1 MVVIINFSFDA
12 MRRYEIPE
20 MVLCNPDKSE
30 ICMVKGQKDTKLSI
44 KWQSCCELTFT
55 VYSEYNGYKPEY
67 YDKLEKNRLLHVIG
81 FGYFVIQNYTQ
92 TFENK
97 VNKKEITAYSAEY
110 LLNFKGI
117 NLTFVTTPAS
127 ATSTKVI
134 SKSYKFYDLINPEG
148 TLLYELIS
156 ACPQWKIDYVSM
168 SLMDKRR
175 SFDETDE
182 GLYGFLCNTVAESY
196 EAIFIFDYE
205 NYTVSAYDKDEAVK
219 DTQIVL
225 TFDNLLKNAH
235 LEELS
240 SDTYTVLNVSGADT
254 LSIAS
259 INPTGSK
266 KIFKFDYYTGDL
278 DPNSKRYY
286 KNYNDWI
293 TDNDL
298 KKKVLDWEKEVKDQM
313 YLTSSDPT
321 YKQSYGYLVRQ
332 RKIFYKLLLTQKSVY
347 TDQKTYYESAS
358 QRMST
363 YQGDESAIAKNNYTI
378 QQRRQEA
385 FEANMV
391 AVQNGGNFLK
401 VNDDGSTQVSK
412 VISNNIDDDR
422 PYSQTWSITAL
433 QNKINQIDAERD
445 KIINKYAFEKY
456 FTQNEIDVL
465 EPYVREAEY
474 SDSSFIVT
482 DTMKITDYSNGDTW
496 VETTG
501 GVKQIKDLVP
511 SDTIIDETYI
521 ALQLLDAGYS
531 KFDEIYEP
539 SFTFTANSV
548 NFLFAQQFENF
559 AHELNFG
566 SILNVELEDGFWVY
580 PCFQTV
586 DIDFDDATSFSLGF
600 SNRLRLND
608 SEWTWSDLHNDT
620 TNAVSSVTS
629 LLGSTAASTT
639 NGTIDKV
646 SNYMTNTLNAANQA
660 IQATTDNEFVFGSY
674 GLRGRKLSTET
685 GSINGYSPKQ
695 IWINNNL
702 ICFTSD
708 GWKTTRLAIG
718 DAGNGQYGIV
728 ADYVVGTLLAGNSLT
743 ISNDKGSF
751 VVDGDKA
758 TLTNCYLEV
767 TRSTPDVS
775 GNTPR
780 VKITPN
786 EISLSNAVISLSG
799 TNDKSIKISPEEI
812 SIRNGS
818 INISGDN
825 KSVNMSPDGIYIS
838 NGTINVQTSD
848 GNFYLAPDGIR
859 MTNGSI
865 SVTSGDFTTSLD
877 PTRGLVI
884 HKNSTNTDVLYTDTS
899 GNLSLS
905 SVTGSGSFKTTQG
918 ASTSELNSGEIY
930 FSRHGTTVV
939 RISNENNDTGRLV
952 VSGPYGAFVARS
964 FSESDRGGAFA
975 TSNASGQ
982 TMQGLG
988 SIGDF
993 QSITLGCSNDL
1004 NVGGSMNVNGQKN
1017 RIVDTSF
1024 GKVKISAYET
1034 PKPSFGDYGM
1044 GICDENGECFITLEP
1059 RFAETVSSKQPAV
1072 WQVTPYSNGNLWVEE
1087 LDYSAIIHG
1096 KPNQKFSWSVT
1107 IPQKDYDDLYAEN
1120 KNGVEPNPTEN
1131 KFLNDETLGVLQN
1144 NVEFKRNE
1152 SNIEDLLL
1160 GV

>member
-30 ICMVKGQKDTKLSI
+30 ICMIKGQKDTKLSI

-55 VYSEYNGYKPEY
+55 VYSEYNGFKPEY
-67 YDKLEKNRLLHVIG
+67 YDKLEKNRLIHVLG
-81 FGYFVIQNYTQ
+81 FGYFVIQNYDQ

-148 TLLYELIS
+148 TLLYELVS
-156 ACPQWKIDYVSM
+156 ACPQWKIGYVSM

-205 NYTVSAYDKDEAVK
+205 NYTISAYDKDEAVK
-219 DTQIVL
+219 NTQIVL

-286 KNYNDWI
+286 ENYNDWI
-293 TDNDL
+293 TDSAL
-298 KKKVLDWEKEVKDQM
+298 KKKVLDWEAEVKRQM
-313 YLTSSDPT
+313 YLTSTDPT
-321 YKQSYGYLVRQ
+321 YKQSYGYLVKQ

-363 YQGDESAIAKNNYTI
+363 YQGDESEIAKKNYAI
-378 QQRRQEA
+378 QQQRQQA
-385 FEANMV
+385 FESNMV

-401 VNDDGSTQVSK
+401 VNDDGTTSVEK
-412 VISNNIDDDR
+412 VISNNIDDNN
-422 PYSQTWSITAL
+422 PYSATWSITAL
-433 QNKINQIDAERD
+433 QNKIDEIDNQRD
-445 KIINKYAFEKY
+445 VIINKYAFEKY
-456 FTQNEIDVL
+456 FTQAEIDVL
-465 EPYVREAEY
+465 EPYIREAEY

-482 DTMKITDYSNGDTW
+482 DTMKITDCSNGDTW
-496 VETTG
+496 VETTN
-501 GVKQIKDLVP
+501 GVKQIKDLEP

-548 NFLFAQQFENF
+548 NFLFSQQFENF

-566 SILNVELEDGFWVY
+566 AILNVELKDGFWVY

-586 DIDFDDATSFSLGF
+586 DIDFDNPTDFSLGF
-600 SNRLRLND
+600 SNRIRLND

-629 LLGSTAASTT
+629 LLGSTASSTT

-646 SNYMTNTLNAANQA
+646 TNYMANTLNAANQA
-660 IQATTDNEFVFGSY
+660 IQATKDNEFVFGSY
-674 GLRGRKLSTET
+674 GLRGRKLSKEA

-702 ICFTSD
+702 ICFTAD

-728 ADYVVGTLLAGNSLT
+728 ADYVVGTLIAGNTLT
-743 ISNDKGSF
+743 ITNGNGSF
-751 VVDGDKA
+751 TVDGDKA

-767 TRSTPDVS
+767 TRSTPDAS
-775 GNTPR
+775 GNIPK
-780 VKITPN
+780 VKISPN
-786 EISLSNAVISLSG
+786 EISLNNAVISLDG

-812 SIRNGS
+812 SIKNGS

-825 KSVNMSPDGIYIS
+825 KSVVMSPDGISIS
-838 NGTINVQTSD
+838 NGTIQVQTSD
-848 GNFYLAPDGIR
+848 GSFYLAPDGIR
-859 MTNGSI
+859 MTNGSV

-884 HKNSTNTDVLYTDTS
+884 HRNSNDTDMLYTTT
-899 GNLSLS
+899 GGELYLTN
-905 SVTGSGSFKTTQG
+905 VTGSGSFKTVSG
-918 ASTSELNSGEIY
+918 NSMSELNSGEISFY
-930 FSRHGTTVV
+930 RHNNRVV
-939 RISNENNDTGRLV
+939 WITNENDDTGRLV
-952 VSGPYGAFVARS
+952 VSGPSGSFVARS
-964 FSESDRGGAFA
+964 FSSDTVGGAFA
-975 TSNASGQ
+975 VSNPSGQ
-982 TMQGLG
+982 TVQCLG
-988 SIGDF
+988 NGDF
-993 QSITLGCSNDL
+993 QSVTLGCSSNC
-1004 NVGGSMNVNGQKN
+1004 NVGGNLNVDGQKN

-1024 GKVKISAYET
+1024 GRVRIAAYET
-1034 PKPSFGDYGM
+1034 PKPAFGDYGI
-1044 GICDENGECFITLEP
+1044 GVCDENGECLITLDP
-1059 RFAETVSSKQPAV
+1059 RFAETVSNKQSAI
-1072 WQVTPYSNGNLWVEE
+1072 WQITPYSNGNMWVEE

-1096 KPNQKFSWSVT
+1096 NSNQKFAWFVT
-1107 IPQKDYDDLYAEN
+1107 IPQRDYEDLYAEDN
-1120 KNGVEPNPTEN
+1120 DIVEPNSTEN
-1131 KFLNDETLGVLQN
+1131 RFLNDGTLAALQN
-1144 NVEFKRNE
+1144 DINEKENE
-1152 SNIEDLLL
+1152 SKIEDLLL

>member
-30 ICMVKGQKDTKLSI
+30 ICMIKGQKDTKLSI

-55 VYSEYNGYKPEY
+55 VYSEYNGFKPEY
-67 YDKLEKNRLLHVIG
+67 YDKLEKNRLIHVLG
-81 FGYFVIQNYTQ
+81 FGYFVIQNYDQ

-148 TLLYELIS
+148 TLLYELVS
-156 ACPQWKIDYVSM
+156 ACPQWKIGYVSM
-168 SLMDKRR
+168 SLIDKRR

-205 NYTVSAYDKDEAVK
+205 NYTISAYDKDEAVK
-219 DTQIVL
+219 NTQIVL

-286 KNYNDWI
+286 ENYNDWI
-293 TDNDL
+293 TDNAL
-298 KKKVLDWEKEVKDQM
+298 KKKVLDWEAEVKRQM
-313 YLTSSDPT
+313 YLTSTDPT
-321 YKQSYGYLVRQ
+321 YKQSYGYLVKQ

-363 YQGDESAIAKNNYTI
+363 YQGDESEIAKKNYAI
-378 QQRRQEA
+378 QQQRQQA
-385 FEANMV
+385 FESNMV

-401 VNDDGSTQVSK
+401 VNDDGTTSVEK
-412 VISNNIDDDR
+412 VISNNIDDNN
-422 PYSQTWSITAL
+422 PYSATWSITAL
-433 QNKINQIDAERD
+433 QNKIDEIDNQRD
-445 KIINKYAFEKY
+445 VIINKYAFEKY
-456 FTQNEIDVL
+456 FTQAEIDVL
-465 EPYVREAEY
+465 EPYIREAEY

-496 VETTG
+496 VETTN
-501 GVKQIKDLVP
+501 GVKQIKDLEP

-548 NFLFAQQFENF
+548 NFLFSQQFENF

-566 SILNVELEDGFWVY
+566 AILNVELKDGFWVY

-586 DIDFDDATSFSLGF
+586 DIDFDNPTDFSLGF
-600 SNRLRLND
+600 SNRIRLND
-608 SEWTWSDLHNDT
+608 NEWTWSDLHNDT

-629 LLGSTAASTT
+629 LLGSTASSTT

-646 SNYMTNTLNAANQA
+646 TNYMANTLNAANQA
-660 IQATTDNEFVFGSY
+660 IQATKDNEFVFGSY
-674 GLRGRKLSTET
+674 GLRGRKLSKEA

-702 ICFTSD
+702 ICFTAD

-728 ADYVVGTLLAGNSLT
+728 ADYIVGTLIAGNTLT
-743 ISNDKGSF
+743 ITNGNGSF
-751 VVDGDKA
+751 TVDGDKA

-767 TRSTPDVS
+767 TRSTPDAS
-775 GNTPR
+775 GNIPK
-780 VKITPN
+780 VKISPN
-786 EISLSNAVISLSG
+786 EISLNNAVISLDG
-799 TNDKSIKISPEEI
+799 TGDKSIKISPEEI
-812 SIRNGS
+812 SIKNGS

-825 KSVNMSPDGIYIS
+825 KSVVMSPDGISIS
-838 NGTINVQTSD
+838 NGTIQVQTSD
-848 GNFYLAPDGIR
+848 GSFYLAPDGIR
-859 MTNGSI
+859 MKNGSV

-884 HKNSTNTDVLYTDTS
+884 HRNSNNTDMLYTTT
-899 GNLSLS
+899 GGELYLTN
-905 SVTGSGSFKTTQG
+905 VTGSGSFKTVSG
-918 ASTSELNSGEIY
+918 NSMSELNSGEISFY
-930 FSRHGTTVV
+930 RHNNRVV
-939 RISNENNDTGRLV
+939 WITNENDDTGRLV
-952 VSGPYGAFVARS
+952 VSGPGGSFVARS
-964 FSESDRGGAFA
+964 FSSGTVGGAFA
-975 TSNASGQ
+975 VSNPSGQ
-982 TMQGLG
+982 TVQCLAN
-988 SIGDF
+988 GDF
-993 QSITLGCSNDL
+993 QSVTLGCSSDC
-1004 NVGGSMNVNGQKN
+1004 NVGGNLNVNGQKN
-1017 RIVDTSF
+1017 RIVGTSF
-1024 GKVKISAYET
+1024 GKVRIAAYET
-1034 PKPSFGDYGM
+1034 PKPAFGDYGI
-1044 GICDENGECFITLEP
+1044 GI
-1059 RFAETVSSKQPAV
+1059 
-1072 WQVTPYSNGNLWVEE
+1072 
-1087 LDYSAIIHG
+1087 
-1096 KPNQKFSWSVT
+1096 
-1107 IPQKDYDDLYAEN
+1107 
-1120 KNGVEPNPTEN
+1120 
-1131 KFLNDETLGVLQN
+1131 
-1144 NVEFKRNE
+1144 
-1152 SNIEDLLL
+1152 
-1160 GV
+1160 